1 MIKTNVGDRYISE
14 YLKYNSADLGGEPSG
29 HIIIKSHAPTGDG
42 LFSGLKAIEML
53 LRSGKKLS
61 ELKLFEKFPTIN
73 RNIKVKN
80 KSVLEEIKK
89 VIEDCKNK
97 IDGQGKLI
105 VRPSGTEPL
114 IRVTA
119 EGQNVTLLNEIIN
132 KIADE
137 IENADD

>member
-1 MIKTNVGDRYISE
+1 M
-14 YLKYNSADLGGEPSG
+14 
-29 HIIIKSHAPTGDG
+29 
-42 LFSGLKAIEML
+42 
-53 LRSGKKLS
+53 
-61 ELKLFEKFPTIN
+61 
-73 RNIKVKN
+73 
-80 KSVLEEIKK
+80 EEIKK